1 MLLLLFLSRDYS
13 MVRPRVSAPPEVSA
27 FLHGLVYRAAP
38 RGLSDPAEDVCAAAA
53 RAVRLVMR
61 RFLPPVEAGRD
72 NNGGEAGL
80 TLAPAGRQRRERGPT
95 DGGKGEAE
103 MLRSYG
109 GGGEV
114 FDLVWKAL
122 EDLDQDSTCVE
133 VRADRVCCVC
143 MTSCFFTKAL
153 HVLLLFNT
161 FLASPGT
168 LPAVRPSRPGMY
180 RVSLIHRSPALIYSG
195 SCGSPGDV
203 L

>member
-1 MLLLLFLSRDYS
+1 
-13 MVRPRVSAPPEVSA
+13 MVHPRVSAPPEVSA

-72 NNGGEAGL
+72 DHDGEAGL
-80 TLAPAGRQRRERGPT
+80 TLAPAGRKRRERGPT
-95 DGGKGEAE
+95 DGGKGEADGGKGEAE
-103 MLRSYG
+103 MVRSCG

-133 VRADRVCCVC
+133 VPFRPSLLC
-143 MTSCFFTKAL
+143 MHAIMFLYEGTTC
-153 HVLLLFNT
+153 LLLFHT
-161 FLASPGT
+161 FLT
-168 LPAVRPSRPGMY
+168 CT
-180 RVSLIHRSPALIYSG
+180 HTEH
-195 SCGSPGDV
+195 
-203 L
+203 